1 VSKPFNK
8 STETVAD
15 LQRRASE
22 ALAIAGDQSLLSWQ
36 RTLKAIQA
44 FSGTQLTGL
53 PPMLHQAIEKH
64 FVAVNRILDNYH
76 LEKDEDYSR
85 MSEADLR
92 RIRNIVKALVSKI
105 VPSN

>member
-1 VSKPFNK
+1 VPKPLKN
-8 STETVAD
+8 SMETVAD

-22 ALAIAGDQSLLSWQ
+22 AMAVAADQSLLSWQ
-36 RTLKAIQA
+36 RTLKALQA
-44 FSGTQLTGL
+44 FSRTQLTGL
-53 PPMLHQAIEKH
+53 PPILYRAMEKH

-92 RIRNIVKALVSKI
+92 KIRNIVKALALKI
-105 VPSN
+105 VPPD